1 MSDARF
7 FISVGRITPKPD
19 NRAIVDI
26 PDIPDI
32 LLTNDFELL

>member
-7 FISVGRITPKPD
+7 FISVGRITPKPE
-19 NRAIVDI
+19 NRAIV
-26 PDIPDI
+26 DIPDI